1 MLHPE
6 VAPTSQS
13 ERLRSA
19 MTAKSITHEQAVR
32 ADFDHVEVSAR
43 GGVRELVY
51 FCTMSPLVVRET
63 IQAGDGAPLPLEVV
77 VQGLNVEREGL
88 YDVRNALIRSN
99 GRIELVIDE
108 KTTVTPTRGNVFGMP
123 VTVLP

>member
-6 VAPTSQS
+6 VAPTSQA

-19 MTAKSITHEQAVR
+19 MLAKAITHEQAVR

-43 GGVRELVY
+43 GGARELVY
-51 FCTMSPLVVRET
+51 FCTMSPLIVRET
-63 IQAGDGAPLPLEVV
+63 IHVGDGAPLPQDVV
-77 VQGLNVEREGL
+77 VTGLAVEREGL

-99 GRIELVIDE
+99 GRIEVVIDE
-108 KTTVTPTRGNVFGMP
+108 QTNVTPTRGNVFGMP
-123 VTVLP
+123 VPFA